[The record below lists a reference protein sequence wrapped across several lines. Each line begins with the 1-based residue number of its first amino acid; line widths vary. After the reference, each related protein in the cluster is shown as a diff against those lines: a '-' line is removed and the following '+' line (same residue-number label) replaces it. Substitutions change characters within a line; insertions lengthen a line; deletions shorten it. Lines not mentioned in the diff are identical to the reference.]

1 MTGRAGCSHL
11 LSVTSSTGAG
21 HAGRVG
27 WHGNQ
32 ALVGLSAGIT
42 SRRPVMTGNAANIM
56 GRVQLHAV
64 TSSAA

>member
-1 MTGRAGCSHL
+1 MTGGAGCSYL
-11 LSVTSSTGAG
+11 PGVTSSTGAG
-21 HAGRVG
+21 HSGWVG

-32 ALVGLSAGIT
+32 AIVGLSAGIT
-42 SRRPVMTGNAANIM
+42 FRRPVMTGIAANIM